1 MWYLSLWMGDTIGE
15 ICTEGHSAKQG
26 GVHALFKIISITED
40 KGVEIDLD
48 FKKIKESRQLN
59 AILVP

>member
-40 KGVEIDLD
+40 KGVAIDLD
-48 FKKIKESRQLN
+48 
-59 AILVP
+59 